1 MATRTGMLNIF
12 EYICEPV
19 SKLIKGLRREI
30 YTKEMFYKKLIT
42 KIEAVKKSL
51 RKSNFSSESIIT
63 KRKRIQQEYK
73 VKEELCVS
81 DKVYAGV
88 VEFGGIESLFVESI
102 EEDMQAV
109 LFCKKEMSK
118 YEINMLKYLME
129 KIKLNASNKY
139 IVALTEGKE
148 PIQRLCE
155 INGVVF
161 KRVGRDN
168 LQSIQQYVED
178 KEIMEKKILP
188 KMQHYLANYDEIK
201 RKVVEKCRGSYI
213 FNDQNKLSNF
223 MDYLKY
229 FSDIIDEPD
238 KNE

>member
-19 SKLIKGLRREI
+19 SKLLKGLREEI

-51 RKSNFSSESIIT
+51 RKSSFSNESIIA
-63 KRKRIQQEYK
+63 KRNRIQQEYK
-73 VKEELCVS
+73 VKEELFASEKLYV
-81 DKVYAGV
+81 GV
-88 VEFGGIESLFVESI
+88 VEFGGIESLYVEST

-129 KIKLNASNKY
+129 NIKLNASNKY

-148 PIQRLCE
+148 EVQRLCE

-161 KRVGRDN
+161 KILGRDN

-188 KMQHYLANYDEIK
+188 KMQHYLANYEEIK

-238 KNE
+238 KKE

>member
-1 MATRTGMLNIF
+1 
-12 EYICEPV
+12 
-19 SKLIKGLRREI
+19 
-30 YTKEMFYKKLIT
+30 
-42 KIEAVKKSL
+42 
-51 RKSNFSSESIIT
+51 
-63 KRKRIQQEYK
+63 
-73 VKEELCVS
+73 
-81 DKVYAGV
+81 
-88 VEFGGIESLFVESI
+88 
-102 EEDMQAV
+102 
-109 LFCKKEMSK
+109 MSK

-188 KMQHYLANYDEIK
+188 KMQHYLD
-201 RKVVEKCRGSYI
+201 
-213 FNDQNKLSNF
+213 KL
-223 MDYLKY
+223 
-229 FSDIIDEPD
+229 
-238 KNE
+238 

>member
-51 RKSNFSSESIIT
+51 RKSSFSNESIIA
-63 KRKRIQQEYK
+63 KRNRIQQEYK

-81 DKVYAGV
+81 ERLYAGV
-88 VEFGGIESLFVESI
+88 VEFGGIESLYVESA

-148 PIQRLCE
+148 PVQRLCE

-161 KRVGRDN
+161 KILGRDN

-238 KNE
+238 KKE